1 MTLQLPIVSARVFT
15 SLATA
20 GKQFSRKFSVTRKN
34 NMRYVQYKLKSGGP
48 QHLGAQLSPG
58 GDIIDISAVDST
70 IPNNLVDFLKA
81 GSSTYEKSKRIIG
94 ESKSVTSLSSAV
106 LLAPITNNDK
116 VVCVGL
122 NYSGHCD
129 EQNIPY
135 PKEPMYFS
143 KFSSVVVGPNDNVV
157 IPPITNSVDWEVE
170 LAVVIGRTAKAIRE
184 DQVQDYIFGYTVA
197 QDISA
202 RDWQKKRNNGQMLL
216 GKSMD
221 TFCPLGPAVVTKSK
235 VDVNN
240 LNIKSWVNGVLKQNG
255 NTSEMIFKVNFLVA
269 YLSQIVT
276 LYPGD
281 VILTGTPAGV
291 GVHRKPP
298 EFLKPGDVLES
309 EIEGIGRL
317 RNEIV

>member
-81 GSSTYEKSKRIIG
+81 GSSTYEKSKRII
-94 ESKSVTSLSSAV
+94 
-106 LLAPITNNDK
+106 
-116 VVCVGL
+116 GL